1 MARPLSSVTPLPL
14 NPKSLGGRKAPFQRS
29 REHRVVDS
37 QEARFRRACPV
48 FLVADIASTM
58 HWYRTVLGFE
68 ADPFPESPPHAFC
81 ILTRDDIE
89 IMLQQLAGYE
99 KPEVYDRRDGG
110 VWNVYLRMR
119 GVRGLFE
126 SVSGRSDVK
135 ILETICEQ
143 DYGETE
149 FVVQDPN
156 GYVLVF
162 AERE

>member
-1 MARPLSSVTPLPL
+1 M
-14 NPKSLGGRKAPFQRS
+14 
-29 REHRVVDS
+29 VDS
-37 QEARFRRACPV
+37 NEHRFRRACPV

-58 HWYRTVLGFE
+58 QWYRTVLGFE

-89 IMLQQLAGYE
+89 IMLQQLIGYE
-99 KPEVYDRRDGG
+99 KPDVYHRREGG

-126 SVSGRSDVK
+126 DVSRRSDVK

-143 DYGETE
+143 DYGKTE

-156 GYVLVF
+156 GYILVF